1 MSREIWYTHQNHKD
15 SFAACRA
22 GESRKCLT
30 LFSCA
35 SIDST
40 SRRSASSP
48 RQALSR
54 IPRGGSRPALTPAE
68 PPLPL
73 AAKILAPLPSPRL
86 TPARAISLRTS
97 GPLHSISGDAE
108 HFLLFVSPSAAS
120 AFNASSSAT
129 RSGSGSLHTG
139 PRALMKCEPQ
149 RRLISDS
156 HGTKQNQSEF
166 ASPTTPRRQ
175 KVRPVLPVHSAA
187 VHQPETCFVDRA
199 VVCEVILSR
208 ASSPRQFQAF
218 SSCVTS
224 WAAGRDISTPVGQ
237 QATTATCNCLAL
249 APSPRPQL
257 ASRS

>member
-139 PRALMKCEPQ
+139 
-149 RRLISDS
+149 
-156 HGTKQNQSEF
+156 
-166 ASPTTPRRQ
+166 
-175 KVRPVLPVHSAA
+175 AA
-187 VHQPETCFVDRA
+187 CSNEM
-199 VVCEVILSR
+199 
-208 ASSPRQFQAF
+208 
-218 SSCVTS
+218 
-224 WAAGRDISTPVGQ
+224 
-237 QATTATCNCLAL
+237 
-249 APSPRPQL
+249 
-257 ASRS
+257 